1 MNYFNELASIYK
13 NKGNTNKIIDDIENQ
28 IEKNK
33 INNKNDD
40 EYEMIDKRIK
50 SDNYNQI
57 NNNINSLDN
66 EIKLNTHRININI
79 PDLDDTI
86 KYTEKSKEL
95 IREHNY
101 INQKITDEL
110 KRKKKIIA
118 SLERMLQT
126 SQDKNIYKEKLMY
139 SYVALIISI
148 FVLLLVSFYYFKN

>member
-13 NKGNTNKIIDDIENQ
+13 NKGNTNKIIDDILNQ

-40 EYEMIDKRIK
+40 EYEMIDKRIN

-66 EIKLNTHRININI
+66 EIKLNTDRININI

-110 KRKKKIIA
+110 KKKRKLLHLMRECCKQVRIKIYTKK
-118 SLERMLQT
+118 
-126 SQDKNIYKEKLMY
+126 N
-139 SYVALIISI
+139 
-148 FVLLLVSFYYFKN
+148 

>member
-66 EIKLNTHRININI
+66 EIKLNTDRININI

-118 SLERMLQT
+118 SHERMLQT

>member
-66 EIKLNTHRININI
+66 EIKLNTDRININI

-110 KRKKKIIA
+110 K
-118 SLERMLQT
+118 E
-126 SQDKNIYKEKLMY
+126 KENY
-139 SYVALIISI
+139 CIS
-148 FVLLLVSFYYFKN
+148 

>member
-1 MNYFNELASIYK
+1 
-13 NKGNTNKIIDDIENQ
+13 
-28 IEKNK
+28 
-33 INNKNDD
+33 
-40 EYEMIDKRIK
+40 MISKRIK

-66 EIKLNTHRININI
+66 EIKLNTDKININI

-118 SLERMLQT
+118 SHERMLQT
-126 SQDKNIYKEKLMY
+126 SQDKNIYK
-139 SYVALIISI
+139 
-148 FVLLLVSFYYFKN
+148 

>member
-1 MNYFNELASIYK
+1 
-13 NKGNTNKIIDDIENQ
+13 
-28 IEKNK
+28 
-33 INNKNDD
+33 
-40 EYEMIDKRIK
+40 
-50 SDNYNQI
+50 
-57 NNNINSLDN
+57 
-66 EIKLNTHRININI
+66 
-79 PDLDDTI
+79 TI

-118 SLERMLQT
+118 SHERMLQT